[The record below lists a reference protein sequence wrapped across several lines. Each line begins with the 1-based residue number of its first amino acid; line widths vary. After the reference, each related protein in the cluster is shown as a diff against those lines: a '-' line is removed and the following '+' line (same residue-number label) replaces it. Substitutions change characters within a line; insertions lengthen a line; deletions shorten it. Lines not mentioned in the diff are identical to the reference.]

1 MYIIDN
7 SNCYYSEEEIQ
18 NYILNMD
25 AFEVLQNID
34 GAFDDIINN
43 EKLTDANWFTNR
55 LKFELLL
62 FVFYGKKSI
71 LN

>member
-1 MYIIDN
+1 
-7 SNCYYSEEEIQ
+7 
-18 NYILNMD
+18 MD

-34 GAFDDIINN
+34 GAFDDIMNN